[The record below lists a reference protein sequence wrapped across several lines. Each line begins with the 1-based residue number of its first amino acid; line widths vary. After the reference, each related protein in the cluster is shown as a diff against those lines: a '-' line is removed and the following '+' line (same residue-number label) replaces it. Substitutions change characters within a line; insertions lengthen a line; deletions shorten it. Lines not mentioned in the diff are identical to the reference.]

1 MLFIHPVLSNSP
13 SSSISSTLPFW
24 SSVTFRGSLRRKS
37 NFVVQL
43 NFFTPSAFLN
53 KSSSSALPPVENS
66 VSFSDQPDVVHNSL
80 RLLQWDKVSHSVASF
95 AGTSLG
101 KQATEAQL
109 RSLNKSYEE
118 SLKLLQETTA
128 AVKMHNNGCSMDFTA
143 IQVHLVK
150 SAMQHARR
158 GLHVGGNEALA
169 IVVLLQFA
177 ETLQLN
183 VKAAIKDDADWL
195 QHFMPISEM
204 ILGMFTSGSLIKFI
218 QQLIDEDGAV
228 KDSSSSTLKR
238 YREQV
243 RSLERKLYQLMEA
256 LIRTET
262 IEKSSLEVRSVDGR
276 WCIKSETDLHRN
288 FEGLL
293 LSSGSGAESIME
305 PLSAVPLNDELQQ
318 AKESVLKA
326 EAEVLLRI
334 TEKIQVDLDD
344 IENLFKEIIQLDV
357 INARATYSLSFRGTC
372 PDLFYPNDKSVKDLS
387 GDGIAQASH
396 PTQMKWN
403 LYLPKAFHPLLL
415 QKHRQNLQKATKE
428 VNNAKAEI
436 RRRKQQA
443 GNVYQKE
450 ADTSLSSLQSHV
462 KMVEQNA
469 PVPVDVFVSRTTRVV
484 VITGPNTGGKTI
496 CLKTVGLA
504 AIMAKSGLYV
514 LSSEPVKIPWFDFVF
529 ADIGDEQ
536 SLSQSLSTF
545 SGHLKQT
552 SEILSHSTNRSLV
565 LLDEVGAGTNPL
577 EGAALG
583 MSLLESFA
591 SSGSLLTIAT
601 THHGELKTLKYSND
615 AFENACME
623 FDDVNLKP
631 TYKILWGVPGRS
643 NAINIAERL
652 GLPDLILDDAR
663 GRYGPASVEINEA
676 IVDMEKFKQNF
687 HEQVHESQQ
696 YLMLARDLHEKLL
709 VTRQKVIE
717 HGINERRRQM
727 QEISQAAAVARST
740 LHKKLRQYRATPAQS
755 SKITTADVNQNT
767 KLSFNSEGVK
777 AEIGTST
784 ATAVSFDN
792 GKQALLGKRQ
802 ELPKVGDMVH
812 VPSLKK
818 KARVLKVESSKGE
831 LVVQSGMMKLKLKL
845 DNIEI

>member
-1 MLFIHPVLSNSP
+1 M
-13 SSSISSTLPFW
+13 
-24 SSVTFRGSLRRKS
+24 
-37 NFVVQL
+37 
-43 NFFTPSAFLN
+43 
-53 KSSSSALPPVENS
+53 
-66 VSFSDQPDVVHNSL
+66 
-80 RLLQWDKVSHSVASF
+80 
-95 AGTSLG
+95 
-101 KQATEAQL
+101 
-109 RSLNKSYEE
+109 
-118 SLKLLQETTA
+118 
-128 AVKMHNNGCSMDFTA
+128 VK
-143 IQVHLVK
+143 
-150 SAMQHARR
+150 
-158 GLHVGGNEALA
+158 
-169 IVVLLQFA
+169 
-177 ETLQLN
+177 
-183 VKAAIKDDADWL
+183 
-195 QHFMPISEM
+195 
-204 ILGMFTSGSLIKFI
+204 
-218 QQLIDEDGAV
+218 
-228 KDSSSSTLKR
+228 
-238 YREQV
+238 
-243 RSLERKLYQLMEA
+243 
-256 LIRTET
+256 
-262 IEKSSLEVRSVDGR
+262 
-276 WCIKSETDLHRN
+276 
-288 FEGLL
+288 
-293 LSSGSGAESIME
+293 
-305 PLSAVPLNDELQQ
+305 
-318 AKESVLKA
+318 
-326 EAEVLLRI
+326 
-334 TEKIQVDLDD
+334 
-344 IENLFKEIIQLDV
+344 
-357 INARATYSLSFRGTC
+357 
-372 PDLFYPNDKSVKDLS
+372 
-387 GDGIAQASH
+387 
-396 PTQMKWN
+396 
-403 LYLPKAFHPLLL
+403 
-415 QKHRQNLQKATKE
+415 
-428 VNNAKAEI
+428 
-436 RRRKQQA
+436 
-443 GNVYQKE
+443 
-450 ADTSLSSLQSHV
+450 
-462 KMVEQNA
+462 QNA
-469 PVPVDVFVSRTTRVV
+469 PVPVDVFVARTTRVV

-676 IVDMEKFKQNF
+676 IVEMEKFKQNF
-687 HEQVHESQQ
+687 HEHVHESQH

-709 VTRQKVIE
+709 VTRQKVVE
-717 HGINERRRQM
+717 HGINERQRQM

-755 SKITTADVNQNT
+755 SRFTTTDVNQKT
-767 KLSFNSEGVK
+767 YLSSNGQGVK

-784 ATAVSFDN
+784 TTAVSFDN
-792 GKQALLGKRQ
+792 GKQAPLGKRQ

-831 LVVQSGMMKLKLKL
+831 LVVQSGIMKLKLKL